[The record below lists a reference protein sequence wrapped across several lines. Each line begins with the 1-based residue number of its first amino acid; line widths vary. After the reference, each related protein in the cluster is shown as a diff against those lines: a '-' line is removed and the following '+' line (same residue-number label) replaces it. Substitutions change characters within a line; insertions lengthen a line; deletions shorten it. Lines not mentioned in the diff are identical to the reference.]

1 MNKITYLIEMIRK
14 HAKIIR
20 EDLSLEVNR
29 DFGQKVGL
37 VAEESG
43 MQKGVLIQSTEV
55 SLNMLRSNFV

>member
-14 HAKIIR
+14 HVKTIQ

-29 DFGQKVGL
+29 DFGQRVGL

-43 MQKGVLIQSTEV
+43 MQKAVLIQSTEG
-55 SLNMLRSNFV
+55 SLNMPRSNFV